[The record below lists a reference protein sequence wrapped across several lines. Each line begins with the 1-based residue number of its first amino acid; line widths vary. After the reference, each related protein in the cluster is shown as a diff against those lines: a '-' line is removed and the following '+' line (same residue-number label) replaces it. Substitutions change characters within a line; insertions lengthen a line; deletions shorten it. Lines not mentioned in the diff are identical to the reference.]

1 MKFRYFIVLVVY
13 LSIIPIHSQVQ
24 LSHIFSDNMVLQR
37 NVKIPIWGW
46 AKSNEKV
53 SVTFHSQTKTTQA
66 DSKGKWMVY
75 LDSESEIGPFELE
88 VKASNT
94 LLLKNIVVGEVWLC
108 SGQSN
113 MEWTVGQSDHAVD
126 EIAHSNYPLIRH
138 IKITKE
144 INTIT
149 NSDIKSAIWQVCSPE
164 TVSDFSG
171 VAYFYAKQLQDKL
184 QVPIGLINA
193 SWGGTNIETW
203 ISREGFEGDDE
214 FKNMIATMPKT
225 DFKSLLE
232 LKLKSSKQRIETIEK
247 APFTTANIPNYKN
260 HDFDDSKWP
269 EMYVPQLWEE
279 QVLGNFDGIVWLRK
293 KVVLSK
299 AQIDSGIT
307 LEMPAIDDN
316 DITYVNGVKVGET
329 KGWDIKRVYAIPAS
343 LLLVGENSIAVR
355 VDDNGGGGG
364 IYGKAS
370 GLKLVCG
377 QDSIALSGLWKFKVE
392 FIKDGLNE
400 NDFPTLCYNAMIHP
414 LLPFAFQGVL
424 WYQGEANASRA
435 FQYRKSFPLLITN
448 WRQLWKRDFPFYYV
462 QLATFATYGNS
473 NEGCAWAELREAQA
487 LTLQLPNTG
496 MVVTT
501 DIGNPVNIHP
511 TNKQEVGK
519 RLSAIALNS
528 IYGTQMVCNGPSF
541 KSVDFKDNQAM
552 VSFDSIG
559 SGLSTFH
566 QEESVFGFEIAGENQ
581 VFYKAKAFLNSD
593 KVVVYSEE
601 VKNPKAVRYAWMGD
615 ASSCNLFNKE
625 GFPTVPF
632 RSDDWKTSTT
642 QMKYE
647 ISTQKK

>member
-1 MKFRYFIVLVVY
+1 MKFRHFIIVVF
-13 LSIIPIHSQVQ
+13 LCALPIHSQVQ
-24 LSHIFSDNMVLQR
+24 LAHIFSDNMVLQR

-46 AKSNEKV
+46 AKSNEKITV
-53 SVTFHSQTKTTQA
+53 SFHSQVKTTQA
-66 DSKGKWMVY
+66 DTSGKWMVY
-75 LDSESEIGPFELE
+75 LDSESAGGPFELE

-113 MEWTVGQSDHAVD
+113 MEWTVGQSDHAAD
-126 EIAHSNYPLIRH
+126 EIAHANYPLIRH
-138 IKITKE
+138 IKINKE
-144 INTIT
+144 INSIP
-149 NSDIKSAIWQVCSPE
+149 NSDIKSTTWQVCSPE

-171 VAYFYAKQLQDKL
+171 VAYYYAKQLQDKL
-184 QVPIGLINA
+184 HVPIGLINA

-232 LKLKSSKQRIETIEK
+232 LKLKSSQQRIETIEK
-247 APFTTANIPNYKN
+247 APFTTVNIPNYKN
-260 HDFDDSKWP
+260 LDFDDSKWP
-269 EMYVPQLWEE
+269 EIQEPQLWEE

-293 KVVLSK
+293 KVVLTK
-299 AQIDSGIT
+299 AQIDSGVT
-307 LEMPAIDDN
+307 LEIPAIDDN

-329 KGWDIKRVYAIPAS
+329 MGWDIKRVYAIPAS
-343 LLLVGENSIAVR
+343 QLLVGENSIAVR
-355 VDDNGGGGG
+355 VDDYGGGGG
-364 IYGKAS
+364 MYGKAS

-377 QDSIALSGLWKFKVE
+377 QDSIALNGLWKFKVE

-400 NDFPTLCYNAMIHP
+400 NEFPSLCYNAMIHP

-424 WYQGEANASRA
+424 WYQGETNASRA

-462 QLATFATYGNS
+462 QLATFTTYGNS
-473 NEGCAWAELREAQA
+473 NEGCAWAELREAQSRA
-487 LTLQLPNTG
+487 LQLANTG

-501 DIGNPVNIHP
+501 DIGNPASIHP
-511 TNKQEVGK
+511 INKQEVGK

-559 SGLSTFH
+559 TGLITFH
-566 QEESVFGFEIAGENQ
+566 REESVYGFEIAGENQ

-593 KVVVYSEE
+593 NVVVYSED
-601 VKNPKAVRYAWMGD
+601 VKNPKAVRYAWIGD

-625 GFPTVPF
+625 GFPAVPF

-642 QMKYE
+642 LMKYE